1 MYIEASLRNEN
12 DVAFLQTYLMP
23 AAEYCLDLNYHMFG
37 VSSFSCF
44 VTLIIGFE
52 NRYPGFGNSRKLLP
66 FGISHFPVHP
76 KNP

>member
-12 DVAFLQTYLMP
+12 DVAFLQTYFMP

-44 VTLIIGFE
+44 VTLIY
-52 NRYPGFGNSRKLLP
+52 R
-66 FGISHFPVHP
+66 V
-76 KNP
+76 